1 MNGSPSRRSAIR
13 SGLWVVWAMA
23 VAGLVA
29 GIAWKLAAPVAKIRI
44 QSDGGYYADPSP
56 RQFVEADM
64 WFAGI
69 TFLVAVVAGVLAWR
83 WLRDQPTPAV
93 VGLAVGGLVGSVL
106 AWLVGKY
113 LGRLDHAAA
122 LKAKVGALIDD
133 SLGLGA
139 KGLLG
144 VLPVAAVA
152 TWLVLDL
159 AAQQRLR
166 RLAPTE
172 PTEPAEPAEPAE
184 SAEPAGQQPT

>member
-1 MNGSPSRRSAIR
+1 MSASPTRRSAMR

-23 VAGLVA
+23 VAGLAA
-29 GIAWKLAAPVAKIRI
+29 GVVWKLVAPVAKIRI

-69 TFLVAVVAGVLAWR
+69 TLVIAVVAGVLVWR
-83 WLRDQPTPAV
+83 RLRDRPTPAV
-93 VGLAVGGLVGSVL
+93 VSLAVGGLMGSVL
-106 AWLVGKY
+106 VWLVGKY

-122 LKAKVGALIDD
+122 LRAKVGALIDD

-144 VLPVAAVA
+144 LLPVAAVA

-159 AAQQRLR
+159 AAQQRQR
-166 RLAPTE
+166 RL
-172 PTEPAEPAEPAE
+172 
-184 SAEPAGQQPT
+184 EPAGQQPT